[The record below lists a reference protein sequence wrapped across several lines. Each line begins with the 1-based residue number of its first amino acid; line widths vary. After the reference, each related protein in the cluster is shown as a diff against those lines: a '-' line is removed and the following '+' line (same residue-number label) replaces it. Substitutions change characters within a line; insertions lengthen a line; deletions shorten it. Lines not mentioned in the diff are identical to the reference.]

1 MKINEFV
8 NDQLVDVLNKY
19 SDEPNKVGSLLR
31 QAINNSENKEMIV
44 PVLGMQGLGKSTLIN
59 ALLRE
64 NILPS
69 EVDETTCV
77 PVEVKYGEEE
87 QAEVHFENKSDI
99 TIVHTQSELADYVD
113 NNFNPANKKGVERI
127 VLFRKN
133 DLLKSGLIVVD
144 LPGVGS
150 LTIENENTTKRY
162 IENLCT
168 AIFVIPI
175 VPTMRKTERIFIK
188 GAWSQFSTAIFVKN
202 RWAKE
207 EDGVI
212 LNSESD
218 LEVEESVS
226 HDTKELKKLAGE
238 LQNMFSDEDLIVV
251 NAYKGIYGALNK
263 NETMIVESNIE
274 ILKGKLEHLASNWES
289 EKTQALMAKLEMGLL
304 VTKRSIENLLK
315 EQALSVEEVRRKRKE
330 EYDNYVKVT
339 REINSKVL
347 ETRQLLN
354 DKEEEILK
362 LARIKAEECASSIRA
377 RVYQVIDQGVVD
389 GPKLSEAFNDIQ
401 EDEMETYFD
410 TIFTKMQEIRFEVEE
425 RFAKIQDIVSSENDF
440 SQETISFSRNSTIK
454 PEKGAE
460 PVGGIIGGAV
470 GWFVLVPLLGSNPA
484 GWAVAGVLA
493 ASSIVFSLV
502 GRLTKK
508 LVMKGRMNN
517 AKSEISP
524 TIDDIELALRKT
536 VREKFEE
543 ASEKIK
549 ATLDKIISERR
560 EEERRLHAQINMPVN
575 NEEISALTVDLEYVE
590 QRINELQNH
599 E

>member
-1 MKINEFV
+1 MIINKFV

-19 SDEPNKVGSLLR
+19 SEGSIKVGSMLR
-31 QAINNSENKEMIV
+31 QAIDNSQDKEMIV

-69 EVDETTCV
+69 EVNETTCV

-87 QAEVHFENKSDI
+87 KAEVHFENKSDI
-99 TIVHTQSELADYVD
+99 VIVHTQAELADYVD

-127 VLFRKN
+127 VLFRKI

-175 VPTMRKTERIFIK
+175 VPTMRKTERMFIK

-207 EDGVI
+207 ENGAI
-212 LNSESD
+212 LNGESD
-218 LEVEESVS
+218 LEVKESVS
-226 HDTKELKKLAGE
+226 HDKKELKMLAGE
-238 LQNMFSDEDLIVV
+238 LQNKFSDDDLIVV
-251 NAYKGIYGALNK
+251 NAYKGIYGALNRD
-263 NETMIVESNIE
+263 EIMIIDSNIE
-274 ILKGKLEHLASNWES
+274 LLKSKLEHFASNWES
-289 EKTQALMAKLEMGLL
+289 EKAQALMAKLEMGLL
-304 VTKRSIENLLK
+304 VTKRSIEKLLK
-315 EQALSVEEVRRKRKE
+315 EQALSAEDVKRKRKE
-330 EYDNYVKVT
+330 EYDNYIKVS
-339 REINSKVL
+339 REINNKVL

-354 DKEEEILK
+354 DKEEEAFK
-362 LARIKAEECASSIRA
+362 LARTKSEECAGSIRA
-377 RVYQVIDQGVVD
+377 RVYQVIDKGVVD

-401 EDEMETYFD
+401 EDEMETFFETFFD
-410 TIFTKMQEIRFEVEE
+410 IMQGIRREVEGKFNE
-425 RFAKIQDIVSSENDF
+425 IQDIISSENDF
-440 SQETISFSRNSTIK
+440 NQESFSFNRNSTFK

-460 PVGGIIGGAV
+460 PVGVILGGVV
-470 GWFVLVPLLGSNPA
+470 GMYVLVPLLGSNPA

-493 ASSIVFSLV
+493 ASAIVFSLA
-502 GRLTKK
+502 GRLAKK
-508 LVMKGRMNN
+508 MVMKGRINN

-524 TIDDIELALRKT
+524 IIDEIESTLRKT
-536 VREKFEE
+536 VREKYEE
-543 ASEKIK
+543 VS
-549 ATLDKIISERR
+549 DKIRVVLDSIISARR
-560 EEERRLHAQINMPVN
+560 DEERRLHDQINTPVN
-575 NEEISALTVDLEYVE
+575 TEETAILIRDLEYVE
-590 QRINELQNH
+590 QRMKEIQNH

>member
-19 SDEPNKVGSLLR
+19 SEEPNKVGTVLC

-87 QAEVHFENKSDI
+87 QGEVHFENKSDI
-99 TIVHTQSELADYVD
+99 TIVHTQAELAEYVD

-238 LQNMFSDEDLIVV
+238 LQNMFSDGDLVVV
-251 NAYKGIYGALNK
+251 NAYKGIYGALNR
-263 NETMIVESNIE
+263 NETMVVESNIE

-289 EKTQALMAKLEMGLL
+289 EKTRALMAKLEMGLL

-315 EQALSVEEVRRKRKE
+315 EQALSAEDVKRKRKE

-339 REINSKVL
+339 REINNKVL

-354 DKEEEILK
+354 DKEEEIFK
-362 LARIKAEECASSIRA
+362 LARTKAEECASSIRA
-377 RVYQVIDQGVVD
+377 RVFQVIDQGVVD

-401 EDEMETYFD
+401 EDEMEVFFD
-410 TIFTKMQEIRFEVEE
+410 VVFDKMQEVKSSVEDKFEE
-425 RFAKIQDIVSSENDF
+425 IQDIISSENDF
-440 SQETISFSRNSTIK
+440 SQESKSFNKKSSLK
-454 PEKGAE
+454 PEKVAE
-460 PVGGIIGGAV
+460 PVLGLGGAIGSIWAIGAIGGPW
-470 GWFVLVPLLGSNPA
+470 GWVA
-484 GWAVAGVLA
+484 AAAITIVAGI
-493 ASSIVFSLV
+493 ASALIK
-502 GRLTKK
+502 RLG
-508 LVMKGRMNN
+508 MKHRMNN
-517 AKSEISP
+517 AKSEIEP
-524 TIDDIELALRKT
+524 VIDEIESTLRKT
-536 VREKFEE
+536 VREKYEE
-543 ASEKIK
+543 VSDRVRVV
-549 ATLDKIISERR
+549 LDNIISARR
-560 EEERRLHAQINMPVN
+560 EEERRLHAQINTPVN
-575 NEEISALTVDLEYVE
+575 TEESAILIKDLEYVE
-590 QRINELQNH
+590 QRIKELQNH

>member
-1 MKINEFV
+1 MKIEEFV
-8 NDQLVDVLNKY
+8 NEQLVDILNKY

-87 QAEVHFENKSDI
+87 KAEVHFENKRDMV
-99 TIVHTQSELADYVD
+99 IVHTQAELADYVD

-175 VPTMRKTERIFIK
+175 VPTMRKTERMFIK

-207 EDGVI
+207 EDGDI

-238 LQNMFSDEDLIVV
+238 LQNMFSGDDLIVV
-251 NAYKGIYGALNK
+251 NAYKGIYGALK
-263 NETMIVESNIE
+263 RNEKMVVESNIE
-274 ILKGKLEHLASNWES
+274 ILKDKLEHLASNWES
-289 EKTQALMAKLEMGLL
+289 EKLQMLWAKLEMGLF

-315 EQALSVEEVRRKRKE
+315 EQALSAEDVKRKRKE
-330 EYDNYVKVT
+330 EYNNYVKFT
-339 REINSKVL
+339 REISNKVS

-354 DKEEEILK
+354 DKEEEIFK
-362 LARIKAEECASSIRA
+362 LVRTKSEECAGSIRA
-377 RVYQVIDQGVVD
+377 RVYHVIEQGVVD

-401 EDEMETYFD
+401 EDEMEVFFD
-410 TIFTKMQEIRFEVEE
+410 VIFDKMLEVKSSVEE
-425 RFAKIQDIVSSENDF
+425 KFEKIQDIISSENDF
-440 SQETISFSRNSTIK
+440 SQESKSFYKKSSLK
-454 PEKGAE
+454 LEKTAE
-460 PVGGIIGGAV
+460 PIFGVGGVIGAIWAYSSIGGPW
-470 GWFVLVPLLGSNPA
+470 GWVA
-484 GWAVAGVLA
+484 AAAITIVAGIAGAL
-493 ASSIVFSLV
+493 IK
-502 GRLTKK
+502 RLG
-508 LVMKGRMNN
+508 MKRRMNN
-517 AKSEISP
+517 VKSEIEP
-524 TIDDIELALRKT
+524 VIDEIESTLRQT
-536 VREKFEE
+536 VREKYEE
-543 ASEKIK
+543 VSDIIRMV
-549 ATLDKIISERR
+549 LDSIISTRR
-560 EEERRLHAQINMPVN
+560 DEERRLHDQINTPVN
-575 NEEISALTVDLEYVE
+575 TEETAILTRDLEYVE
-590 QRINELQNH
+590 QRINELQKH

>member
-19 SDEPNKVGSLLR
+19 SEEPNKVGSLLR

-133 DLLKSGLIVVD
+133 VLLKSGLIVVD

-168 AIFVIPI
+168 AIFVISI

-238 LQNMFSDEDLIVV
+238 LQNMFSDDDLIVV
-251 NAYKGIYGALNK
+251 NAYKGIYGALNR
-263 NETMIVESNIE
+263 NETMVVESNIE

-315 EQALSVEEVRRKRKE
+315 EQALSAEDVKRKRKE

-339 REINSKVL
+339 REINNKVL

-354 DKEEEILK
+354 DKEEEIFR
-362 LARIKAEECASSIRA
+362 LARKKSEECAGSIRA
-377 RVYQVIDQGVVD
+377 RVYHVIEQGVVD

-401 EDEMETYFD
+401 EDEMEVFFD
-410 TIFTKMQEIRFEVEE
+410 VVFDKMQEVKSSVEDKFEE
-425 RFAKIQDIVSSENDF
+425 IQDIISSENDF
-440 SQETISFSRNSTIK
+440 SQESKSFNKKSSLK
-454 PEKGAE
+454 PEKAAE
-460 PVGGIIGGAV
+460 PVLGVGGAIGAIWAIGAIGGPWGWVAAAAV
-470 GWFVLVPLLGSNPA
+470 TI
-484 GWAVAGVLA
+484 VAGIAGAL
-493 ASSIVFSLV
+493 IK
-502 GRLTKK
+502 RLG
-508 LVMKGRMNN
+508 MKRRMNN
-517 AKSEISP
+517 AKSEIEP
-524 TIDDIELALRKT
+524 TIDEIESTLRKT
-536 VREKFEE
+536 VREKYEE
-543 ASEKIK
+543 VSDRVRVV
-549 ATLDKIISERR
+549 LDNIISARR
-560 EEERRLHAQINMPVN
+560 DEERRLHAQINTPVN
-575 NEEISALTVDLEYVE
+575 TDESAILTKDLEYIE
-590 QRINELQNH
+590 QRINELQNY

>member
-1 MKINEFV
+1 MKIEEYV

-19 SDEPNKVGSLLR
+19 SEEPNKVGTVLR

-87 QAEVHFENKSDI
+87 KAEVHFENKRDMD
-99 TIVHTQSELADYVD
+99 IVHTQAELADYVD
-113 NNFNPANKKGVERI
+113 NNFNPANKKGVKRI

-133 DLLKSGLIVVD
+133 VLLKSGLIVVD

-238 LQNMFSDEDLIVV
+238 LQNMFSDDDLIVV
-251 NAYKGIYGALNK
+251 NAYKGIYGALK
-263 NETMIVESNIE
+263 RNEKMVVESNIE
-274 ILKGKLEHLASNWES
+274 ILKDKLEHLASNWES
-289 EKTQALMAKLEMGLL
+289 EKLQMLWAKLEMGLF

-315 EQALSVEEVRRKRKE
+315 EQALSAEDVKRKRKE
-330 EYDNYVKVT
+330 EYNNYVKFT
-339 REINSKVL
+339 REISNKVS

-354 DKEEEILK
+354 DKEEEIFK
-362 LARIKAEECASSIRA
+362 LVRTKSEECAGSIRA
-377 RVYQVIDQGVVD
+377 RVYHVIEQGVVD

-401 EDEMETYFD
+401 EDEMEVFFD
-410 TIFTKMQEIRFEVEE
+410 VIFDKMLEVKSSVEE
-425 RFAKIQDIVSSENDF
+425 KFEKIQDIISSENDF
-440 SQETISFSRNSTIK
+440 SQESKSFYKKSSLK
-454 PEKGAE
+454 LEKTAE
-460 PVGGIIGGAV
+460 PIFGVGGVIGAIWAYSSIGGPW
-470 GWFVLVPLLGSNPA
+470 GWVA
-484 GWAVAGVLA
+484 AAAITIVAGIAGAL
-493 ASSIVFSLV
+493 IK
-502 GRLTKK
+502 RLG
-508 LVMKGRMNN
+508 MKRRMNN
-517 AKSEISP
+517 VKSEIEP
-524 TIDDIELALRKT
+524 VIDEIESTLRKT
-536 VREKFEE
+536 VREKYEE
-543 ASEKIK
+543 VS
-549 ATLDKIISERR
+549 DKIRMALDSIISTRR
-560 EEERRLHAQINMPVN
+560 DEERRLHDQINTPVN
-575 NEEISALTVDLEYVE
+575 TEETAILTRDLEYVE
-590 QRINELQNH
+590 QRINELQKH

>member
-460 PVGGIIGGAV
+460 PIGGIIGGAV

>member
-31 QAINNSENKEMIV
+31 QAVSNSENKEMIV

-87 QAEVHFENKSDI
+87 KAEVHFENKSDVD
-99 TIVHTQSELADYVD
+99 IVNTQVELANYVD

-133 DLLKSGLIVVD
+133 NLLKSGLIVVD

-207 EDGVI
+207 EDGVV

-238 LQNMFSDEDLIVV
+238 LQNMFSDGDLVVV
-251 NAYKGIYGALNK
+251 NAYKGIYGALNR
-263 NETMIVESNIE
+263 NETMVVESNIE

-289 EKTQALMAKLEMGLL
+289 EKTRALMTKLEMGLL
-304 VTKRSIENLLK
+304 VTKHSIENLLK
-315 EQALSVEEVRRKRKE
+315 EQALSAEDVKRKRKE
-330 EYDNYVKVT
+330 EYDNYVKIT
-339 REINSKVL
+339 REINNKVL

-354 DKEEEILK
+354 DKEEEIFK
-362 LARIKAEECASSIRA
+362 LARKKSEECVGSIRA
-377 RVYQVIDQGVVD
+377 RVYHVIDQGVVD

-410 TIFTKMQEIRFEVEE
+410 AIFAKMQEIKFEVEGK
-425 RFAKIQDIVSSENDF
+425 FAEIQDIVSSENDF
-440 SQETISFSRNSTIK
+440 SQETISFNRNSAYK

-460 PVGGIIGGAV
+460 PVGGILGGVV
-470 GWFVLVPLLGSNPA
+470 GMYFLVPLLGSNPA

-524 TIDDIELALRKT
+524 TIDEIESSLRKT

-543 ASEKIK
+543 ASNKIK
-549 ATLDKIISERR
+549 AALDRVISERR
-560 EEERRLHAQINMPVN
+560 EEERRLYEQINMPVN
-575 NEEISALTVDLEYVE
+575 NEKTPVLTKDLEYVE
-590 QRINELQNH
+590 QRMKELQNY

>member
-1 MKINEFV
+1 MRINEFV

-19 SDEPNKVGSLLR
+19 SEEPNKVGSLLR

-87 QAEVHFENKSDI
+87 RAEVHFENTNDI
-99 TIVHTQSELADYVD
+99 DIVNTQVELANYVD

-207 EDGVI
+207 ENGVI

-315 EQALSVEEVRRKRKE
+315 ELALSVEEVRRKRKE

>member
-1 MKINEFV
+1 MKIEEFV
-8 NDQLVDVLNKY
+8 NEQLVDILNKY

-87 QAEVHFENKSDI
+87 KAEVHFENKSDI
-99 TIVHTQSELADYVD
+99 VIVHTQAELADYVD

-127 VLFRKN
+127 VLFRKD

-218 LEVEESVS
+218 LEVEESFS

-238 LQNMFSDEDLIVV
+238 LQNMFSDDDLIVV
-251 NAYKGIYGALNK
+251 NAYKGIYGALK
-263 NETMIVESNIE
+263 RNEKMVVESNIE
-274 ILKGKLEHLASNWES
+274 ILKDKLEHLASNWES
-289 EKTQALMAKLEMGLL
+289 EKLQMLWAKLEMGLF

-315 EQALSVEEVRRKRKE
+315 EQALSAEDVKRKRKE
-330 EYDNYVKVT
+330 EYNNYVKFT
-339 REINSKVL
+339 REISNKVS

-354 DKEEEILK
+354 DKEEGIFK
-362 LARIKAEECASSIRA
+362 LVRTKSEECAGSIRA
-377 RVYQVIDQGVVD
+377 RVYHVIEQGVVD

-401 EDEMETYFD
+401 EDEMEVFFD
-410 TIFTKMQEIRFEVEE
+410 VIFDKMLEVKSSVEE
-425 RFAKIQDIVSSENDF
+425 KFEKIQDIISSENDF
-440 SQETISFSRNSTIK
+440 SQESKSFYKKSSLK
-454 PEKGAE
+454 LEKTAE
-460 PVGGIIGGAV
+460 PIFGVGGVIGAIWAYSSIGGPW
-470 GWFVLVPLLGSNPA
+470 GWVA
-484 GWAVAGVLA
+484 AAAITIVAGIAGAL
-493 ASSIVFSLV
+493 IK
-502 GRLTKK
+502 RLG
-508 LVMKGRMNN
+508 MKRRMNN
-517 AKSEISP
+517 VKSEIEP
-524 TIDDIELALRKT
+524 VIDEIESTLRKT
-536 VREKFEE
+536 VREKYEE
-543 ASEKIK
+543 VS
-549 ATLDKIISERR
+549 DKIRMVLDSIISTRR
-560 EEERRLHAQINMPVN
+560 DEERRLHDQINTPVN
-575 NEEISALTVDLEYVE
+575 TEETAILTRDLEYVE
-590 QRINELQNH
+590 QRINELQKH

>member
-1 MKINEFV
+1 MKIEEFV
-8 NDQLVDVLNKY
+8 NEQLVDILNKY

-87 QAEVHFENKSDI
+87 KAEVHFENKSDI
-99 TIVHTQSELADYVD
+99 VIVHTQAELADYVD

-175 VPTMRKTERIFIK
+175 VPTMRKTERLFIK

-202 RWAKE
+202 RWSKE
-207 EDGVI
+207 EDGTI
-212 LNSESD
+212 LNGESD
-218 LEVEESVS
+218 CEVLESVS
-226 HDTKELKKLAGE
+226 HDAKELKKIAGE
-238 LQNMFSDEDLIVV
+238 LQNMFSDDDLIVV
-251 NAYKGIYGALNK
+251 NAYKGIYGALK
-263 NETMIVESNIE
+263 RNEKIVVESNIE
-274 ILKGKLEHLASNWES
+274 ILKDKLEHLASNWES
-289 EKTQALMAKLEMGLL
+289 EKLQVLWAKLEMGLF

-315 EQALSVEEVRRKRKE
+315 EQALSAEDVKRKRKE
-330 EYDNYVKVT
+330 EYNNYVKFT
-339 REINSKVL
+339 REISNKVS

-354 DKEEEILK
+354 DKEEEIFK
-362 LARIKAEECASSIRA
+362 LVRTKSEECAGSIRA
-377 RVYQVIDQGVVD
+377 RVYHVIEQGVVD

-401 EDEMETYFD
+401 EDEMEVFFD
-410 TIFTKMQEIRFEVEE
+410 VIFDKMLEVKSSVEE
-425 RFAKIQDIVSSENDF
+425 KFEKIQDIISSENDF
-440 SQETISFSRNSTIK
+440 SQESKSFYKKSSLK
-454 PEKGAE
+454 LEKTAE
-460 PVGGIIGGAV
+460 PIFGVGGVIGAIWAYSSIGGPW
-470 GWFVLVPLLGSNPA
+470 GWVA
-484 GWAVAGVLA
+484 AAAITIVAGIAGAL
-493 ASSIVFSLV
+493 IK
-502 GRLTKK
+502 RLG
-508 LVMKGRMNN
+508 MKRRMNN
-517 AKSEISP
+517 VKSEIEP
-524 TIDDIELALRKT
+524 VIDEIESTLRKT
-536 VREKFEE
+536 VREKYEE
-543 ASEKIK
+543 VS
-549 ATLDKIISERR
+549 DKIRMVLDSIISTRR
-560 EEERRLHAQINMPVN
+560 DEERRLHDQINTPVN
-575 NEEISALTVDLEYVE
+575 TEETAILTRDLEYVE
-590 QRINELQNH
+590 QRINELQKH

>member
-1 MKINEFV
+1 MKIEEFV
-8 NDQLVDVLNKY
+8 NEQLVDILNKY

-87 QAEVHFENKSDI
+87 KAEVHFENKSDI
-99 TIVHTQSELADYVD
+99 VIVHTQAELADYVD

-175 VPTMRKTERIFIK
+175 VPTMRKTERLFIK

-202 RWAKE
+202 RWSKE
-207 EDGVI
+207 EDGII
-212 LNSESD
+212 LNGESD
-218 LEVEESVS
+218 CEVLESVS
-226 HDTKELKKLAGE
+226 HDAKELKKIAGE
-238 LQNMFSDEDLIVV
+238 LKNMFSDDDLIVV
-251 NAYKGIYGALNK
+251 NDYKGIYGALK
-263 NETMIVESNIE
+263 RNEKIVVESNIE
-274 ILKGKLEHLASNWES
+274 ILKDKLEHLASNWES
-289 EKTQALMAKLEMGLL
+289 EKLQVLWAKLEMGLF

-315 EQALSVEEVRRKRKE
+315 EQALSAEDVKRKRKE
-330 EYDNYVKVT
+330 EYNNYVKFT
-339 REINSKVL
+339 REISNKVS

-354 DKEEEILK
+354 DKEEEIFK
-362 LARIKAEECASSIRA
+362 LVRTKSEECAGSIRA
-377 RVYQVIDQGVVD
+377 RVYHVIEQGVVD

-401 EDEMETYFD
+401 EDEMEVFFD
-410 TIFTKMQEIRFEVEE
+410 VIFDKMLEVKSSVEE
-425 RFAKIQDIVSSENDF
+425 KFEKIQDIISSENDF
-440 SQETISFSRNSTIK
+440 SQESKSFYKKSSLK
-454 PEKGAE
+454 LEKTAE
-460 PVGGIIGGAV
+460 PIFGVGGVIGAIWAYSSIGGPW
-470 GWFVLVPLLGSNPA
+470 GWVA
-484 GWAVAGVLA
+484 AAAITIVAGIAGAL
-493 ASSIVFSLV
+493 IK
-502 GRLTKK
+502 RLG
-508 LVMKGRMNN
+508 MKRRMNN
-517 AKSEISP
+517 VKSEIEP
-524 TIDDIELALRKT
+524 VIDEIESTLRKT
-536 VREKFEE
+536 VREKYEE
-543 ASEKIK
+543 VS
-549 ATLDKIISERR
+549 DKIRMVLDSIISTRR
-560 EEERRLHAQINMPVN
+560 DEERRLHNQINTPVN
-575 NEEISALTVDLEYVE
+575 TEETAILTRDLEYVE
-590 QRINELQNH
+590 QRINELQKH